1 MSQATFMLQ
10 GHNPDVITCIANL
23 SNDEV
28 FTPPEFANQM
38 LDSLALAW
46 REAHN
51 GENIWAN
58 SEVKFLD
65 PSAKSG
71 VFLREIVKRLNDGLV
86 KAIPDLSERIN
97 HILTK
102 QIYGIAI
109 TELTSFLTRRTLYCS
124 KNANSVHSIARGF
137 PTNAGNIWFERLEH
151 EWQGQKCTLC
161 GGSRSEYER
170 SLELE
175 THAYA
180 LNHSTDIKA
189 TIEEMF
195 GVDMRFD
202 VIIGNPPYQLSTD
215 GAGAQARPIYHQ
227 FVQQAIKL
235 DPRFVVMVTPSR
247 WFSGGMALGGF
258 RNEMLKDKRV
268 KEIVDFIQEKDAFPN
283 VNINGGVSYFV
294 WDRDYV
300 GECKITTVHAGGKY
314 GAPKM
319 RALDEFDI
327 FVRQNDARDILLK
340 VLSKKHGSFSERV
353 SPVDPFK
360 LPTTFHGVPNPNK
373 KKDIKLYG
381 SGAISYISK
390 EEVNANHE
398 WIDSWKVLIPRAT
411 DGNENYPLPIWN
423 QTGPV
428 VSGPQEACTF
438 TYLIASLA
446 KSEKEAIAIATYMKT
461 KFFRFMVS
469 IRKGTQDNK
478 ADTFLFVP
486 EIDLSKKWTD
496 ESLYKLFDINDQE
509 IMYIES
515 MIREMNFT
523 SD

>member
-1 MSQATFMLQ
+1 
-10 GHNPDVITCIANL
+10 
-23 SNDEV
+23 
-28 FTPPEFANQM
+28 
-38 LDSLALAW
+38 
-46 REAHN
+46 
-51 GENIWAN
+51 
-58 SEVKFLD
+58 
-65 PSAKSG
+65 
-71 VFLREIVKRLNDGLV
+71 
-86 KAIPDLSERIN
+86 
-97 HILTK
+97 
-102 QIYGIAI
+102 
-109 TELTSFLTRRTLYCS
+109 
-124 KNANSVHSIARGF
+124 
-137 PTNAGNIWFERLEH
+137 
-151 EWQGQKCTLC
+151 
-161 GGSRSEYER
+161 
-170 SLELE
+170 
-175 THAYA
+175 
-180 LNHSTDIKA
+180 
-189 TIEEMF
+189 
-195 GVDMRFD
+195 
-202 VIIGNPPYQLSTD
+202 
-215 GAGAQARPIYHQ
+215 
-227 FVQQAIKL
+227 
-235 DPRFVVMVTPSR
+235 
-247 WFSGGMALGGF
+247 
-258 RNEMLKDKRV
+258 
-268 KEIVDFIQEKDAFPN
+268 
-283 VNINGGVSYFV
+283 
-294 WDRDYV
+294 
-300 GECKITTVHAGGKY
+300 
-314 GAPKM
+314 
-319 RALDEFDI
+319 
-327 FVRQNDARDILLK
+327 LK

-373 KKDIKLYG
+373 KKNIKLYG